1 MKRWVGSTIST
12 SINHPESDER
22 IQVKLSKKFLAA
34 ATSPNKNYQVP
45 STTNDFFNS
54 KDRIEYK
61 MKQDL
66 DKKDDRFVWVDKYR
80 KVGRQKIPQQYLE
93 REAML
98 KTFAVYQ
105 ADKMKE
111 TGESGFDRSEP
122 VLGQSFDFRGKAEV
136 PKDMTLSSFVSK
148 DSLPYTSQ
156 LKRLADMS
164 T

>member
-22 IQVKLSKKFLAA
+22 IQVKLSKKFLK
-34 ATSPNKNYQVP
+34 ATSPNESYQVP
-45 STTNDFFNS
+45 STTNDFFNP
-54 KDRIEYK
+54 KDRVEYR
-61 MKQDL
+61 MKQEL
-66 DKKDDRFVWVDKYR
+66 AKKDDRFVWFDKTR

-105 ADKMKE
+105 AEQMKE
-111 TGESGFDRSEP
+111 TGESGFDRTEP
-122 VLGQSFDFRGKAEV
+122 ILGKSFDFKGEV
-136 PKDMTLSSFVSK
+136 PKNMTLSSFVSK

>member
-80 KVGRQKIPQQYLE
+80 KVGR
-93 REAML
+93 
-98 KTFAVYQ
+98 
-105 ADKMKE
+105 
-111 TGESGFDRSEP
+111 
-122 VLGQSFDFRGKAEV
+122 
-136 PKDMTLSSFVSK
+136 
-148 DSLPYTSQ
+148 
-156 LKRLADMS
+156 
-164 T
+164 